1 MTNTNGDTWNVN
13 DAADPGMDTG
23 SIHNTGTNSLQG
35 YGGLRVK
42 VPGSPRMNGVLL
54 RGFGLT
60 ADSPTMYTSKKAV
73 QLGGVAVKRSLTFNT
88 AEAYARFLDTFTNT
102 TGAPLTIEV
111 AFGGQL
117 GYDTGT
123 NQSAIASTSSGDTT
137 LTPADK
143 WTVSYS
149 PSAGVG
155 SATVNGT
162 SATVPGTFDRTGN
175 FLRDPFT
182 YAHATTRRPRQP
194 PRLRQHAH
202 DPGGRDQGARPL
214 RRDRP
219 VGDAR
224 VRGGT
229 TPAAGSQVAAVTAKA
244 TTLAAAPPLGD
255 LAPAEACALVNVD
268 ISAINCG
275 TAPAYALGPIAGDKA
290 IGATTSSPY
299 NVVGKTITQLIADL
313 KSGATTSAADHAG
326 VPGPDRRLRP
336 RPVRPEL
343 DDHAR
348 ARRAWRRPRPPTPP
362 ARPATRAR
370 CSASRSSP
378 RT

>member
-1 MTNTNGDTWNVN
+1 M
-13 DAADPGMDTG
+13 
-23 SIHNTGTNSLQG
+23 
-35 YGGLRVK
+35 
-42 VPGSPRMNGVLL
+42 
-54 RGFGLT
+54 
-60 ADSPTMYTSKKAV
+60 
-73 QLGGVAVKRSLTFNT
+73 QLGGVAVKRSITFNT

-137 LTPADK
+137 LTTADK

-182 YAHATTRRPRQP
+182 YALRDDAATTRNHIGYVNTLTIP
-194 PRLRQHAH
+194 A
-202 DPGGRDQGARPL
+202 GATKALVAL

-224 VRGGT
+224 V
-229 TPAAGSQVAAVTAKA
+229 A
-244 TTLAAAPPLGD
+244 AAAPRPPRARRSRPSPRRPRRWPRRRRSATSPPRRRARWSTSTSRPSTA
-255 LAPAEACALVNVD
+255 APRRPTR
-268 ISAINCG
+268 SARSPV
-275 TAPAYALGPIAGDKA
+275 TRR

-348 ARRAWRRPRPPTPP
+348 ARRRWRRPRPPTPP

>member
-42 VPGSPRMNGVLL
+42 VPGAPRMNGVLL

-60 ADSPTMYTSKKAV
+60 ADSATQYTSKRAV
-73 QLGGVAVKRSLTFNT
+73 QLGGVAIKRSIAFNT
-88 AEAYARFLDTFTNT
+88 AEAYARYLDTFTNT

-175 FLRDPFT
+175 FLRDPFA
-182 YAHATTRRPRQP
+182 YAHATTGD
-194 PRLRQHAH
+194 HANH
-202 DPGGRDQGARPL
+202 IGYVNTLTHPGRRDQGARPL

-224 VRGGT
+224 VRRHHARRGL
-229 TPAAGSQVAAVTAKA
+229 AGRGRDREGHDAGRG
-244 TTLAAAPPLGD
+244 AAA
-255 LAPAEACALVNVD
+255 
-268 ISAINCG
+268 
-275 TAPAYALGPIAGDKA
+275 
-290 IGATTSSPY
+290 
-299 NVVGKTITQLIADL
+299 
-313 KSGATTSAADHAG
+313 
-326 VPGPDRRLRP
+326 
-336 RPVRPEL
+336 
-343 DDHAR
+343 
-348 ARRAWRRPRPPTPP
+348 RRPRPGGGVR
-362 ARPATRAR
+362 AGERRHLGHQLRHRAGATRSAR
-370 CSASRSSP
+370 SPVTRPSAPRRARRTTSSARRSRSSSP
-378 RT
+378 T

>member
-1 MTNTNGDTWNVN
+1 
-13 DAADPGMDTG
+13 MDTG

-60 ADSPTMYTSKKAV
+60 ADSPTIYTSKKAV

-137 LTPADK
+137 LTAGRQVDRLLLPVRGRRLGHRQRHERDRPGHVRPHRQLPARP
-143 WTVSYS
+143 VHVR
-149 PSAGVG
+149 A
-155 SATVNGT
+155 
-162 SATVPGTFDRTGN
+162 
-175 FLRDPFT
+175 RD
-182 YAHATTRRPRQP
+182 HGRPREP

-224 VRGGT
+224 VRRHHARRGL
-229 TPAAGSQVAAVTAKA
+229 AGRGRHREGHDAGRG
-244 TTLAAAPPLGD
+244 AAA
-255 LAPAEACALVNVD
+255 
-268 ISAINCG
+268 
-275 TAPAYALGPIAGDKA
+275 
-290 IGATTSSPY
+290 
-299 NVVGKTITQLIADL
+299 
-313 KSGATTSAADHAG
+313 
-326 VPGPDRRLRP
+326 
-336 RPVRPEL
+336 
-343 DDHAR
+343 
-348 ARRAWRRPRPPTPP
+348 RRPRPGGGVRAGQRRHLGHQLRHRAGLR
-362 ARPATRAR
+362 ARPDRR
-370 CSASRSSP
+370 
-378 RT
+378 